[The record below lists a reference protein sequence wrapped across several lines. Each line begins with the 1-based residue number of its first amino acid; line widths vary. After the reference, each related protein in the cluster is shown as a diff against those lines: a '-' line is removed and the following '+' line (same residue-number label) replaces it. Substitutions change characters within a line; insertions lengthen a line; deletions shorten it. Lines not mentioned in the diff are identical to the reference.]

1 MTIYPDPDSSKYY
14 IVSIGNGV
22 YARSRRPLSL
32 LEGYRKLQATC
43 GHVQRDA
50 QGTCYRCG
58 KRVEVVKREQRSVG
72 E

>member
-1 MTIYPDPDSSKYY
+1 MTIYPDPDSKYY
-14 IVSIGNGV
+14 IVSIGNGI

-32 LEGYRKLQATC
+32 LESYRKVQASC

-50 QGTCYRCG
+50 AGTCYRCG
-58 KRVEVVKREQRSVG
+58 KRVEVKREVPVSVS

>member
-1 MTIYPDPDSSKYY
+1 MTIYPDPDSKYY
-14 IVSIGNGV
+14 IVSIGNGI

-32 LEGYRKLQATC
+32 LEGYRRLQATC
-43 GHVQRDA
+43 EHLERDE

-58 KRVEVVKREQRSVG
+58 KRVELLKRAESSVS